1 MKTLGRTARV
11 GDVIDAPYGRI
22 QVENMAQVR
31 ITQVAIL
38 PTPTTASELRADW
51 GEHSR
56 IWQRITTLWR
66 NPRHAQVQGC

>member
-38 PTPTTASELRADW
+38 PTPTTASEL
-51 GEHSR
+51 
-56 IWQRITTLWR
+56 
-66 NPRHAQVQGC
+66 

>member
-1 MKTLGRTARV
+1 MVCKRLTPLVIMKTLGRTARV

-38 PTPTTASELRADW
+38 PTPTTASELRAD
-51 GEHSR
+51 
-56 IWQRITTLWR
+56 
-66 NPRHAQVQGC
+66 